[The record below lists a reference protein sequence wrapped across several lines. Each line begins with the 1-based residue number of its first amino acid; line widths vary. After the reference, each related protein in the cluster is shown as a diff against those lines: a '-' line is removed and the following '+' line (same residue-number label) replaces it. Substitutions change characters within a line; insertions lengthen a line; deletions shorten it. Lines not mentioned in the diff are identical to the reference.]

1 MFQSVKGLQLI
12 LFRFFLGLYIKS
24 NSDIVFNKIKVK
36 AFIIKKIKSVNGLIR
51 TTINC
56 QLETQ
61 MSIYLNH
68 RLLKLL
74 FRNREKFFSGFFLL
88 GIQVFVCAQITVAEN
103 TKITIKENAFI
114 KVQQEENQK
123 IHIENGAFVHNLHQ
137 IYSIKKITQ
146 TLSEK
151 RIVKNRTKKLKES
164 SINEHVEV
172 KEKITQSAPQCIVK
186 TQKEKDISVLKSKL
200 TFATTTHYQPKPPLG
215 VVGGVSVIKTPDSSF
230 SLILIVNKNQQ
241 KQKNFHSRS
250 NPIRP
255 PPKFS
260 HQQFM
265 SC

>member
-1 MFQSVKGLQLI
+1 MRLVCHLVI
-12 LFRFFLGLYIKS
+12 
-24 NSDIVFNKIKVK
+24 NKILLNLPP
-36 AFIIKKIKSVNGLIR
+36 KSSLKR
-51 TTINC
+51 TTINY

-123 IHIENGAFVHNLHQ
+123 IHIENGVFVHNLHQ
-137 IYSIKKITQ
+137 IYSIEKITQ

-172 KEKITQSAPQCIVK
+172 KEKITQSAAQYIAK
-186 TQKEKDISVLKSKL
+186 TQTESNISAFKSKL
-200 TFATTTHYQPKPPLG
+200 AFAITTHYQSKPLG
-215 VVGGVSVIKTPDSSF
+215 VAGVSFSYKITDSSF
-230 SLILIVNKNQQ
+230 FLVNTQYKNQQ

-260 HQQFM
+260 HLQSL